1 MNLQKLI
8 ELIAEQAAREVI
20 ASTRRLQGAVWSVLR
35 SRLRPGNINQR
46 ASEPVCSGRNANY
59 TFPAGQAG

>member
-20 ASTRRLQGAVWSVLR
+20 ASTRRLQGAVWMVLR
-35 SRLRPGNINQR
+35 LPHR
-46 ASEPVCSGRNANY
+46 SGKNDDRVGRTMPRHA
-59 TFPAGQAG
+59 

>member
-35 SRLRPGNINQR
+35 PRLRPYNKIER
-46 ASEPVCSGRNANY
+46 APKLD
-59 TFPAGQAG
+59 PQQA

>member
-35 SRLRPGNINQR
+35 SRLRPGNKIER
-46 ASEPVCSGRNANY
+46 APKLD
-59 TFPAGQAG
+59 PQQA